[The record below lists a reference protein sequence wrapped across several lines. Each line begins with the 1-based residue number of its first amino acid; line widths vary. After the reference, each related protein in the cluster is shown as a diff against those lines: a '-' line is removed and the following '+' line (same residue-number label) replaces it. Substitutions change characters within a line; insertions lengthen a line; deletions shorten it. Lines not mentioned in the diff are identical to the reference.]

1 MTINTTDV
9 SINDWT
15 EENQERYLANA
26 FVVRK
31 LARCPRCDAHRDEP
45 CHHVQT
51 SRMVHEE
58 RKAEARSILKAHV
71 ERLRRIEQERAEKHA
86 RLMKA
91 VRLLDSLGIG
101 LAASGPTA
109 WAFVQRAMEDG
120 DLVEP
125 GDFTEAE
132 VAAAQRFRVR
142 TF

>member
-15 EENQERYLANA
+15 PEAQERYLANA

-45 CHHVQT
+45 CHYMRT

-58 RKAEARSILKAHV
+58 RKAEARSILKARV
-71 ERLRRIEQERAEKHA
+71 ERLARIEQERAEKHA

-91 VRLLDSLGIG
+91 IRLLDSLGIG
-101 LAASGPTA
+101 LAASGPTV
-109 WAFVQRAMEDG
+109 WAFVQRAMDDG
-120 DLVEP
+120 DLVEN
-125 GDFTEAE
+125 GDFTEQE
-132 VAAAQRFRVR
+132 IVAAQRFRVKG
-142 TF
+142 F